1 MWSRPLA
8 LALLLL
14 PAPALA
20 GVKEKVAAL
29 APPGLVLVM
38 DAKGNELVAQNTDE
52 PFVPASV
59 TKIVTAWL
67 AMEVL
72 GGDYRFETRFYLDDK
87 RVLYVRGGGDP
98 FLISEELAPLATELV
113 AAVGKKPITGIVLD
127 ASYYPSNLRIPGIE
141 DTDEAY
147 NALNSALAVNFNT
160 VYAVRSGNKV
170 RSAEKQ
176 TPITPLA
183 ITQFRLRGPNGSGRI
198 SLSQDPTVSLQYA
211 GELIAAFIERAG
223 GSVKGKISTGTVPE
237 GLEPVYVHRQSRT
250 LSEILVELLRAS
262 NNYIANQVFLEIGG
276 HRLGGPVSLEKSLQ
290 VANEMLAAHGL
301 AAAIHL
307 EEGSGISR
315 NNHFT
320 ARGLAKVLELFAPHA
335 DLLHGHDGGMNKTG
349 TMEGVRTLAGY
360 ADTSSHGRVR
370 FVISLTSNDGE
381 MRFRL
386 LRAISPGCKSRPP
399 RRCFPTRSQKF
410 AISAYRISAGGLRSP
425 AGYALRVHVQR
436 IDRVARRHEQPVA
449 VAAAEADVGSALGQ
463 RDEADRLAGRIEH
476 LDAVERRAHAPAA
489 PQIAVDVDP
498 KAVGRFFFFAV
509 DEDAAIG
516 ELRSAVDHVEDI
528 DRASLGRALDD
539 IELRFVGRKGQS
551 VRPLDQPG
559 GRDRRTPAVG
569 IEPVDVEGQFRLCLH
584 AQIIAGDA
592 GGRIGEPDGAV
603 GLHDHVV
610 RAIEPLAVEPID
622 QHRDGAVILGARD
635 ATA

>member
-1 MWSRPLA
+1 MWSRSLA

-14 PAPALA
+14 TAPAVA

-29 APPGLVLVM
+29 APSGQVLVV
-38 DAKGNELVAQNTDE
+38 DATGNELVAQKTDQ

-98 FLISEELAPLATELV
+98 FLISEELAQLATELV
-113 AAVGKKPITGIVLD
+113 AAIGKEPISGIVLD

-141 DTDEAY
+141 DSGEAY

-160 VYAVRSGNKV
+160 VSAVRSGNNV
-170 RSAEKQ
+170 RSGETQ
-176 TPITPLA
+176 TPITPVA
-183 ITQFRLRGPNGSGRI
+183 IAQFRLRGPNGRGRI
-198 SLSQDPTVSLQYA
+198 SLSQDPAVSLQYA

-223 GSVKGKISTGTVPE
+223 GSVKGKISPGAVPE
-237 GLEPVYVHRQSRT
+237 GLQPAYIHRQSRS

-290 VANEMLAAHGL
+290 VANEMLAAQGL
-301 AAAIHL
+301 AEVIHL

-315 NNHFT
+315 NDHFT

-335 DLLHGHDGGMNKTG
+335 GLLRGHDGGLNKTG
-349 TMEGVRTLAGY
+349 TLEGVRTLAGY

-386 LRAISPGCKSRPP
+386 LRAIK
-399 RRCFPTRSQKF
+399 
-410 AISAYRISAGGLRSP
+410 AGL
-425 AGYALRVHVQR
+425 
-436 IDRVARRHEQPVA
+436 
-449 VAAAEADVGSALGQ
+449 
-463 RDEADRLAGRIEH
+463 
-476 LDAVERRAHAPAA
+476 
-489 PQIAVDVDP
+489 
-498 KAVGRFFFFAV
+498 
-509 DEDAAIG
+509 
-516 ELRSAVDHVEDI
+516 
-528 DRASLGRALDD
+528 
-539 IELRFVGRKGQS
+539 
-551 VRPLDQPG
+551 
-559 GRDRRTPAVG
+559 
-569 IEPVDVEGQFRLCLH
+569 
-584 AQIIAGDA
+584 
-592 GGRIGEPDGAV
+592 
-603 GLHDHVV
+603 
-610 RAIEPLAVEPID
+610 
-622 QHRDGAVILGARD
+622 
-635 ATA
+635 